1 MINVFLHLLNNP
13 LFVFN
18 QHRIFRVFQLLSS
31 LRSQPPK
38 DIRYICQLLG
48 TSERTIYRY
57 FDLLKKAGFDLRVDS
72 EGRYTLMGSDLAPYM
87 MLCDEEAD
95 YLTKILAQ
103 SPVGDPMAETIRTK
117 LGLIGKTASAAEWV
131 HHSKISRFIQVL
143 TLSMTEKRQV
153 VLKLYHSAS
162 SGTISN
168 RLVEPVAFIDH
179 YQSISAY
186 EPSTGANKYFNLE
199 RMEDIELLDAP
210 QCHDSAHEFRRPD
223 VFGFAM
229 TKPVNKIH
237 INMALAPMLY
247 VRRLYPM
254 ARPFIK
260 EAGEAGRYEIQ
271 VPVGSYLVP
280 AGLFRL
286 FPHQIEVL
294 GDPGFRRYLKRDQ
307 SHRNDGA

>member
-1 MINVFLHLLNNP
+1 M
-13 LFVFN
+13 FN

-31 LRSQPPK
+31 LRAQPPK
-38 DIRYICQLLG
+38 DKRYICQLLG

-57 FDLLKKAGFDLRVDS
+57 FDLLKKAGFDLHVDS

-87 MLCDEEAD
+87 ILCDEEAD